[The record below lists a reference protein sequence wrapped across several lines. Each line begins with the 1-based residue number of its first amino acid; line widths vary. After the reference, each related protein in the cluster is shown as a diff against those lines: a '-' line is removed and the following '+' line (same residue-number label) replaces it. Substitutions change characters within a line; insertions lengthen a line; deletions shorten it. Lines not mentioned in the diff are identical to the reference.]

1 VNRSAG
7 SSFYQKAAS
16 KRSAAE
22 GRRKFTQAVAA
33 GSRRDYKAAV
43 SLLVELIS
51 EYDTPPE
58 AYLYL
63 GRSFHALKEYS
74 KALAAYND
82 YLRLKPNSSEGCLFA
97 GRTYLTISLPH
108 RAVPLLRRAL
118 HFNPSSVSTMALL
131 GTAYL
136 KSRHARMA
144 VELLQRAVE
153 TAAKKEISPRESR
166 RIYRAYL
173 NALFIRGIAL
183 CRMENFDLGMQM
195 LRFVLENGRDINA
208 DGRSITDTPL
218 LRLELGRACRETG
231 ELREALEHY
240 SRAAEYA
247 PGDLRIRWYKASL
260 LMMLG
265 KNAEALKELAYIRS
279 KEKGRPLPDLPW
291 NSKLVDQFM
300 IRSFLMAGEWRR
312 AAEVCRR
319 WLKNREADP
328 MIHAMYAEAQRN
340 MGDFT
345 AAANHLERALEL
357 DGERIELWY
366 EYILV
371 AWEWRNWNK
380 VKKILEILQKLGGA
394 PDMIG
399 RFSVLYEAAVGKD
412 DKTIID
418 LLQKAIHRLGPE
430 PELMYTLGERYL
442 KVGLVEDSVS
452 WFEKTLALKKDHER
466 AHLGLIAA
474 LEALVNENVSGSR
487 DRLLNTYNDYLDRW
501 SDNLGIRR
509 DRALF
514 LIRTGEFARAAEEL
528 ESLLIWEPANPTLR
542 RVLAYAY
549 RKNGRYREAAV
560 FLKALLKEKPGDIS
574 LLLEFSGCLERA
586 GAGYYA
592 RAVLEKAML
601 YFEKSPEIPMALGL
615 LWFREKKI
623 ERSFDLLREAAGR
636 NTGDPRP
643 YQWMAVIS
651 RKIGDREGARK
662 FDEAAEKRKKMP
674 AEA

>member
-1 VNRSAG
+1 MNRSAG
-7 SSFYQKAAS
+7 GSFYRQAAS
-16 KRSAAE
+16 KRSAAA
-22 GRRKFTQAVAA
+22 GRRKLAAAVAA
-33 GSRRDYKAAV
+33 GTRRDYKNAV

-51 EYDTPPE
+51 GYDAPPE

-63 GRSFHALKEYS
+63 GRSFHALKDYS
-74 KALAAYND
+74 RALAAYND
-82 YLRLKPNSSEGCLFA
+82 YLRLRPRSSEGRLFA
-97 GRTYLTISLPH
+97 GRTYLAIGLPH
-108 RAVPLLRRAL
+108 RAVPLLRKAL
-118 HFNPSSVSTMALL
+118 RLNPSSVSTMALL

-136 KSRHARMA
+136 KSKHARMA
-144 VELLQRAVE
+144 ADLLQQAVE
-153 TAAKKEISPRESR
+153 TAAKRELAPGESR

-183 CRMENFDLGMQM
+183 CRRENFDLGMQM
-195 LRFVLENGRDINA
+195 LRFVLENGRDLNA
-208 DGRSITDTPL
+208 RGVSATDTPL

-231 ELREALEHY
+231 ALREALEHY

-247 PGDLRIRWYKASL
+247 PGDLQIRWYKASV

-265 KNAEALKELAYIRS
+265 KNAETLEELAYIRS
-279 KEKGRPLPDLPW
+279 REKGNPLPDLPW
-291 NSKLVDQFM
+291 NSRLVDQFM
-300 IRSFLMAGEWRR
+300 IRSFLMAGSWRR
-312 AAEVCRR
+312 AAEVCRL

-328 MIHAMYAEAQRN
+328 LIHAMYAEAQRN
-340 MGDFT
+340 MGDFG

-357 DGERIELWY
+357 DGERVELWY

-371 AWEWRNWNK
+371 AWESKNWNK
-380 VKKILEILQKLGGA
+380 VKKILTVLQKLGGD
-394 PDMIG
+394 PDLIG
-399 RFSVLYEAAVGKD
+399 RFSVLYKAATGED
-412 DKTIID
+412 DKAIIG
-418 LLQKAIHRLGPE
+418 LLQKAIRRLGPE

-442 KVGLVEDSVS
+442 KAGLVEDSVS
-452 WFEKTLALKKDHER
+452 WFEKTLVLKKDHER
-466 AHLGLIAA
+466 ARLGLIAA
-474 LEALVNENVSGSR
+474 LEALADEGSSGVR
-487 DRLLNTYNDYLDRW
+487 DRLLTAYNDYLDRW

-514 LIRTGEFARAAEEL
+514 LIRICEFARAAEEL
-528 ESLLIWEPANPTLR
+528 EALLVWEPANPTLR

-560 FLKALLKEKPGDIS
+560 FLKALLKGKPGDIP

-615 LWFREKKI
+615 LRFREKKI
-623 ERSFDLLREAAGR
+623 ELSLDLLREAAGR
-636 NTGDPRP
+636 NAGDPRP

-651 RKIGDREGARK
+651 RKIGDQEGARK
-662 FDEAAEKRKKMP
+662 FEEEAEKRKKIP
-674 AEA
+674 VKG

>member
-1 VNRSAG
+1 VNRA
-7 SSFYQKAAS
+7 
-16 KRSAAE
+16 RSAAE
-22 GRRKFTQAVAA
+22 GRRKFALAVAA
-33 GSRRDYKAAV
+33 GTRRDYRTAV

-51 EYDTPPE
+51 AYDSPPE

-63 GRSFHALKEYS
+63 GRSFHALKDYS

-82 YLRLKPNSSEGCLFA
+82 YLRLKPGSSEGCLFA
-97 GRTYLTISLPH
+97 GRTYLTIGLPH
-108 RAVPLLRRAL
+108 RAVPLLRKAL
-118 HFNPSSVSTMALL
+118 RLNPSSVSTMALL

-136 KSRHARMA
+136 KSKHARMA

-153 TAAKKEISPRESR
+153 TAAKRELSAGESR

-183 CRMENFDLGMQM
+183 CRMENFDPAIQM
-195 LRFVLENGRDINA
+195 LRFVLENGQDVTA
-208 DGRSITDTPL
+208 GGRSSTDTPL

-240 SRAAEYA
+240 SKAAEYA

-265 KNAEALKELAYIRS
+265 ENAGALEELAYIRS
-279 KEKGRPLPDLPW
+279 REKGQPLPELPW
-291 NSKLVDQFM
+291 NSELVDRFM
-300 IRSFLMAGEWRR
+300 IRSFLRAGEWRR

-380 VKKILEILQKLGGA
+380 LKKILRILRKLGGD
-394 PDMIG
+394 PDLTG
-399 RFSVLYEAAVGKD
+399 RFSVLYEAAVGED
-412 DKTIID
+412 DKTIIS
-418 LLQKAIHRLGPE
+418 LLQKAIHELGPE
-430 PELMYTLGERYL
+430 PELMYTLGERCL
-442 KVGLVEDSVS
+442 KVGLTDDSIG
-452 WFEKTLALKKDHER
+452 WFEKTLTLRKNHER

-474 LEALVNENVSGSR
+474 LEVLVNEGGSGARNRRRHEGSR
-487 DRLLNTYNDYLDRW
+487 LLKAYDDYLNRW
-501 SDNLGIRR
+501 PDNLGIRR

-514 LIRTGEFARAAEEL
+514 LIRICEFAKAAEEL
-528 ESLLIWEPANPTLR
+528 EALLVWEPANPTLR

-560 FLKALLKEKPGDIS
+560 FLKALLREKPGDIP

-592 RAVLEKAML
+592 RAVLEKAMP

-623 ERSFDLLREAAGR
+623 ERSLDLLREAAGR
-636 NTGDPRP
+636 SAGDPRP

-651 RKIGDREGARK
+651 RKIGDREGAKK
-662 FDEAAEKRKKMP
+662 FEEEAEKRKKMP
-674 AEA
+674 LKG

>member
-1 VNRSAG
+1 VNGHAKG
-7 SSFYQKAAS
+7 SFYQKAAS
-16 KRSAAE
+16 KRSAAA
-22 GRRKFTQAVAA
+22 GRRKLAQAVEA
-33 GSRRDYKAAV
+33 GTRRDYKTAV

-51 EYDTPPE
+51 EYDAPSE

-63 GRSFHALKEYS
+63 GRSLHALKDYS

-97 GRTYLTISLPH
+97 GRTYLTIGLPH

-136 KSRHARMA
+136 KSKHARMA

-153 TAAKKEISPRESR
+153 TAAERKVSPRESR

-183 CRMENFDLGMQM
+183 CRLENFDLGMQM
-195 LRFVLENGRDINA
+195 LRFVLENGQDVHA
-208 DGRSITDTPL
+208 GGRSVTDTPL

-231 ELREALEHY
+231 DLREALEHY
-240 SRAAEYA
+240 SKAAEYA

-265 KNAEALKELAYIRS
+265 KNDEALEELAYIRS
-279 KEKGRPLPDLPW
+279 KEKGQALPDLPW
-291 NSKLVDQFM
+291 NSELVDQFM
-300 IRSFLMAGEWRR
+300 IRSFLRTGEWRR

-357 DGERIELWY
+357 DQERIELWY

-371 AWEWRNWNK
+371 AWEWRNWKK
-380 VKKILEILQKLGGA
+380 VNRILKILQKMGGD
-394 PDMIG
+394 PDLIG
-399 RFSVLYEAAVGKD
+399 RFSVLYEAAVGQD
-412 DKTIID
+412 DKAIIS
-418 LLQKAIHRLGPE
+418 LLQKAIHKLGPE

-442 KVGLVEDSVS
+442 TVGLVEDSVS
-452 WFEKTLALKKDHER
+452 WFSKTLALRKDHER

-474 LEALVNENVSGSR
+474 LEALVDEGVSKAQ
-487 DRLLNTYNDYLDRW
+487 DKLLKAYNDYLDRW

-509 DRALF
+509 DRALV
-514 LIRTGEFARAAEEL
+514 LIRICEFAKAAEEL
-528 ESLLIWEPANPTLR
+528 EALLVWEPANPTLR

-549 RKNGRYREAAV
+549 RKNGRYREAAI
-560 FLKALLKEKPGDIS
+560 FLKSLLKEKPKDVS

-592 RAVLEKAML
+592 RAVMDKAMV
-601 YFEKSPEIPMALGL
+601 YFKKSPEIPMALGL
-615 LWFREKKI
+615 LCFREKKI
-623 ERSFDLLREAAGR
+623 ERSLDLLREAAGR
-636 NTGDPRP
+636 SAGDPRP
-643 YQWMAVIS
+643 YQWMAMIA

-662 FDEAAEKRKKMP
+662 YEAEAEKRKKTP
-674 AEA
+674 VKR

>member
-1 VNRSAG
+1 VNRNAG
-7 SSFYQKAAS
+7 GSFYEKAAS

-22 GRRKFTQAVAA
+22 GRRKLAQALAA
-33 GSRRDYKAAV
+33 GTRRDYKAAL

-51 EYDTPPE
+51 EYDAPPE

-82 YLRLKPNSSEGCLFA
+82 YLRLKPDAPEGCLFA
-97 GRTYLTISLPH
+97 GRTYLTIGLPH

-118 HFNPSSVSTMALL
+118 RFNPSSISAMALL

-136 KSRHARMA
+136 KSKHARMA
-144 VELLQRAVE
+144 VELLQEAVE
-153 TAAKKEISPRESR
+153 TAAKREISAGESR

-183 CRMENFDLGMQM
+183 CRLENFDLGMQM
-195 LRFVLENGRDINA
+195 LRFVLENGRDGNGGENTI
-208 DGRSITDTPL
+208 DTPL

-231 ELREALEHY
+231 ALREALEHY
-240 SRAAEYA
+240 SKAAEYA

-265 KNAEALKELAYIRS
+265 DHAGALEELAYIRS
-279 KEKGRPLPDLPW
+279 REKGHPLPDLPW

-300 IRSFLMAGEWRR
+300 IRSFLRAGEWRR
-312 AAEVCRR
+312 AAEVCRH

-366 EYILV
+366 EYILI
-371 AWEWRNWNK
+371 AWEGRNWNR
-380 VKKILEILQKLGGA
+380 VKKILKMLQKRGGD
-394 PDMIG
+394 PDLIG
-399 RFSVLYEAAVGKD
+399 RFSVLYKAAVGED
-412 DKTIID
+412 DKVIID
-418 LLQKAIHRLGPE
+418 LLQRAIHKLGPE

-442 KVGLVEDSVS
+442 KVGLVEDSLG
-452 WFEKTLALKKDHER
+452 WFEKTLAFRKDHER
-466 AHLGLIAA
+466 AHLGFIAA
-474 LEALVNENVSGSR
+474 LEALVNGGVSGVR
-487 DRLLNTYNDYLDRW
+487 DKLLKAYNDYLDRW
-501 SDNLGIRR
+501 SDNLKIRR

-514 LIRTGEFARAAEEL
+514 LIRIEAFALAAEEL
-528 ESLLIWEPANPTLR
+528 EALLVWEPANPTLR

-549 RKNGRYREAAV
+549 RKIGHYREAAV
-560 FLKALLKEKPGDIS
+560 FLKALLIEKPGDIP

-592 RAVLEKAML
+592 RAVLEKAMF

-623 ERSFDLLREAAGR
+623 ERSLDLLREAAGR
-636 NTGDPRP
+636 NAGDPRP
-643 YQWMAVIS
+643 YQWMAAIS
-651 RKIGDREGARK
+651 RKIGDREGAKK
-662 FDEAAEKRKKMP
+662 FEREAEKRKKTP
-674 AEA
+674 VKG